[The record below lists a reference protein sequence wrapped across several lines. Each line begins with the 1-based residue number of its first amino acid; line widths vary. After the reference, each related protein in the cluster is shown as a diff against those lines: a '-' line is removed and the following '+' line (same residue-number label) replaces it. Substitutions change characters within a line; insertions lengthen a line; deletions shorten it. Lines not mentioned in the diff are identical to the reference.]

1 MKPLMR
7 YRYTAF
13 CVKIPLLVLLCASA
27 ARGADPWWNPKW
39 RYRREITIEEITP
52 TRLGGADI
60 ISVEIATGGVSKPDG
75 SDIRVTTSMGKE
87 VVSTVLMTGPGDRAR
102 LAFEKRGSL
111 KRYYAYLGNPDA
123 PPRRAVLPIQ
133 RGVLIETYRCRAD
146 PPGKLSDARKVF
158 QKPGAVMGKR
168 FMDRMFL
175 GYNPFGPDTAIA
187 NLMTGYVV
195 APKSGEYTFSCSSNN
210 ASFLLVD
217 DKLLISN
224 GGWHRPQRDIRKNAR
239 INLKAGLHKL
249 TFYHINR
256 KSNPVIVVAWKAPG
270 EKRVRVIPPA
280 AYSLVHAGKAGTM
293 QQITKGLDIDFSPLH
308 AGETFVANRYYQ
320 RYTFVAQTVGRGG
333 KGLKWTWDFGDGQGS
348 TEDIV
353 DHVYIADGMY
363 TVTLTAKIP
372 RGQLTRTNRIHVSRP
387 WDRVTRGKLDSTR
400 DHAAIIA
407 TYNFETLK
415 AEAVAPAF
423 ELLKRNE
430 LTKDMIRA
438 CTAFLKRA
446 ELPADGVSAIVPVV
460 SDLLLKNAQT
470 DNAVKVLLVSADR
483 CDSPETA
490 VRMTIRAAK
499 IVLDVVRDDKEAMKL
514 YTRVQS
520 RYGRRIVPA
529 TARDV
534 QIGIADVWR
543 ARGDYDKAA
552 AAYKTAGFGPEA
564 ARKKHPILRGDFSRH
579 VESYTQSSINYE
591 WAEQYIQRWEQT
603 FPADKLDGYLSLLKA
618 RLWMVQGRYAEVTI
632 EADILARVNPTSN
645 CGAQLLMLAV
655 EAYRKTDKPD
665 KATEALKRI
674 VDKFPESPLAIKAA
688 ETLKKK

>member
-1 MKPLMR
+1 MQALMR
-7 YRYTAF
+7 DRYTAF

-224 GGWHRPQRDIRKNAR
+224 GGWHRPQRDIRKNAK
-239 INLKAGLHKL
+239 INLKSGLHKL

-256 KSNPVIVVAWKAPG
+256 SSTPVLVVAWKAPG

-280 AYSLVHAGKAGTM
+280 AYSLVHTGIAGLM
-293 QQITKGLDIDFSPLH
+293 QQITKPLDIDFSPLH
-308 AGETFVANRYYQ
+308 AGETFAADRYYQ
-320 RYTFVAQTVGRGG
+320 RYSFAARAVGRGG
-333 KGLKWTWDFGDGQGS
+333 KGLKWAWDFGDGQKS
-348 TEDIV
+348 TEDAV
-353 DHVYIADGMY
+353 DHVYITDGTY
-363 TVTLTAKIP
+363 IVTLTAKAP
-372 RGQLTRTNRIHVSRP
+372 RGELTRTNRIYVSRP
-387 WDRVTRGKLDSTR
+387 WDRVTHHKLDNVK
-400 DHAAIIA
+400 DHAAIVA
-407 TYNFETLK
+407 TYDFQTLRDD
-415 AEAVAPAF
+415 AVGPAF
-423 ELLKRNE
+423 ELLKRSE

-438 CTAFLKRA
+438 CTAFLRRKK
-446 ELPADGVSAIVPVV
+446 LPAEGVLAIVPTA
-460 SDLLLKNAQT
+460 SDLLLKNART

-483 CDSPETA
+483 CDSPEVA
-490 VRMTIRAAK
+490 ARMTIMAAN
-499 IVLDVVRDDKEAMKL
+499 IVLNVVRDDKEAMKL
-514 YTRVQS
+514 LTRVQS
-520 RYGRRIVPA
+520 RYAKKLTAP
-529 TARDV
+529 TARNL
-534 QIGIADVWR
+534 QIGTADVWR
-543 ARGDYDKAA
+543 ARGDYDKAS

-564 ARKKHPILRGDFSRH
+564 GRKKHPILRGDFSRH
-579 VESYTQSSINYE
+579 VESYTQTSRNYE
-591 WAEQYIQRWEQT
+591 WAEQYIQRWRQT
-603 FPADKLDGYLSLLKA
+603 FPADKLDGYLSLLTA
-618 RLWMVQGRYAEVTI
+618 RLWMAQGRYAEVTI
-632 EADILARVNPTSN
+632 EADILARVNPASN

-655 EAYRKTDKPD
+655 QAYRKMDKPD
-665 KATEALKRI
+665 KAAETLKRI
-674 VDKFPESPLAIKAA
+674 VDKFPESPLAVKAA